1 MHVSTIS
8 CQVFLKEK
16 SLTCEGFVT
25 ALPCLTQ
32 PLVCCIAIDLDSFV
46 IIQMLL
52 FIFFVC

>member
-52 FIFFVC
+52 FIFFVR